1 MSIII
6 TESFYEGYSLIQPPD
21 PQSWG
26 YLYTDGIAYSV
37 SKYANDIGIHLL
49 TGKRKKS
56 QKPLEYCGFEAFYH
70 SFVSVFF

>member
-1 MSIII
+1 M
-6 TESFYEGYSLIQPPD
+6 IQPPN

-49 TGKRKKS
+49 TYTYREKKKS
-56 QKPLEYCGFEAFYH
+56 LKSRLNTAVLRLFIIVSCLYFFRV
-70 SFVSVFF
+70 VSVLF

>member
-6 TESFYEGYSLIQPPD
+6 TESLYEGYSLIQPPD

-49 TGKRKKS
+49 TYTYREKK
-56 QKPLEYCGFEAFYH
+56 K
-70 SFVSVFF
+70 VSKTA